1 VFGEVNREAD
11 LMFVGEGPGFHED
24 QSGRPFVGP
33 AGQLLDKMI
42 QAMQFSRETVYIA
55 NIVKCRPPGNRTPEE
70 EEAKLCLPYLE
81 RQIQLVQPKV
91 VVLLGSVPLLH
102 LLGKT
107 GITRLHGEW
116 LEYNGIPAMPT
127 FHPSYLLRSPAR
139 KRDAWED
146 LKKVMATLGRD
157 PDVTMQRLAKHQ
169 HPASGNR
176 TEE

>member
-1 VFGEVNREAD
+1 
-11 LMFVGEGPGFHED
+11 
-24 QSGRPFVGP
+24 
-33 AGQLLDKMI
+33 
-42 QAMQFSRETVYIA
+42 
-55 NIVKCRPPGNRTPEE
+55 
-70 EEAKLCLPYLE
+70 
-81 RQIQLVQPKV
+81 
-91 VVLLGSVPLLH
+91 VPLLH

-127 FHPSYLLRSPAR
+127 FHPSYLMRSPAR

-169 HPASGNR
+169 HPTSGNR